1 MTPPPS
7 PRSHA
12 TGTDDTAHSHLD
24 EEDPQDVLQR
34 VFNSEIIGRF
44 KRVEGQPHQSV
55 IVEAFKF
62 ILNQTRKLD
71 LEAPSKTDL
80 LRHFGVRRG
89 RRGHRLRHFIRRML
103 WHLLVPSSVVDHL
116 ENIESLATVYCEE
129 NTNGGAGY
137 SFGALLDR
145 YIYFQLIYFPQ
156 FVDACLIGG
165 TGRRCIQGSHDT
177 EQKHVVERGDEEQNA
192 EVTLHWMRGGALVTP
207 GSGPVYDRV
216 NMGLEELLGHPLN
229 PDFLY
234 LCHGTAIEHAS
245 AIVRDGPNLVG
256 AVCTDFGQ
264 AFYLTDSF
272 EFAVFAGY
280 MVSNGRTDTA
290 VLVFPVPRAALR
302 ADRTLEVT
310 GDPWR
315 QVVRKCRTGKQIS
328 DPVLRKA
335 YNKAECVIGPIS
347 YNAQR
352 VDTGREEA
360 REMRFQQW
368 AFKDEE
374 FARDVFGNIINH
386 GAVHVFR
393 ILHEREDEWQAV
405 PEGGRQGR
413 GRFRFRRGRRR

>member
-7 PRSHA
+7 PGSHA
-12 TGTDDTAHSHLD
+12 TGTNDTAHSRLD
-24 EEDPQDVLQR
+24 EDDPQDALQR
-34 VFNSEIIGRF
+34 IFNSNSEIIDRF
-44 KRVEGQPHQSV
+44 KWVEGQPHQSV
-55 IVEAFKF
+55 FVEAFKF

-89 RRGHRLRHFIRRML
+89 GHCHRLRNFIHGML
-103 WHLLVPSSVVDHL
+103 WRPMAPSNVVDHL

-129 NTNGGAGY
+129 NSNGGAGY

-145 YIYFQLIYFPQ
+145 YIFFQLIYFPQ
-156 FVDACLIGG
+156 LVDARLIGG
-165 TGRRCIQGSHDT
+165 KGRRIIQGSHQA
-177 EQKHVVERGDEEQNA
+177 EQTDVERGDEEPNV
-192 EVTLHWMRGGALVTP
+192 EVTLHWVRGGALISP
-207 GSGPVYDRV
+207 GCGPVYDRV
-216 NMGLEELLGHPLN
+216 SMGLEQLLGHDLD

-245 AIVRDGPNLVG
+245 VIVRDGPNLVLG

-272 EFAVFAGY
+272 EYAVFAGY
-280 MVSNGRTDTA
+280 MVSNERADTA
-290 VLVFPVPRAALR
+290 VLVFPVPRAALL

-310 GDPWR
+310 GDRWR

-335 YNKAECVIGPIS
+335 YNNAGCVVGPIS
-347 YNAQR
+347 SNAQQ
-352 VDTGREEA
+352 VDTGRQEA
-360 REMRFQQW
+360 REMRFNFKQW

-374 FARDVFGNIINH
+374 FARLVLGNIIND

-393 ILHEREDEWQAV
+393 ILHE
-405 PEGGRQGR
+405 
-413 GRFRFRRGRRR
+413 